1 MSTHDSH
8 HSPESGHQVP
18 PGWERFQPP
27 RVAEPV
33 LQAVMGAD
41 VTADAPAPAQAR
53 IPAWRRMW
61 RQMGAGSL
69 ILSLAMHAV
78 VVLLAGVLVISSQME
93 KPAVDFIPA
102 GQTQASVDAT
112 RKLVE
117 QVTVRRTTAMAKR
130 MPKTQIGVEG
140 KKDFVLPVAELI
152 SLPEAGSRLS
162 VSGGTLS
169 SESLSTGGGPGMPSM
184 ATGPATMLPKVP
196 NAFGARCAPQQRL
209 EKLRQN
215 GGTPECELAVSR
227 SLAWL
232 KSQQNADGSW
242 GRTNKAA
249 MTGLTLLC
257 YLGRCETPESPFYG
271 ENVRNGLLYLVELAR
286 RNPHG
291 IVSEQPSANSAT
303 YEHGIATYALGE
315 LYSFYR
321 LGNSS
326 LPGLRDAFEKGVQLI
341 IDQQNPR
348 GAWTYGGK
356 DAGLPYAYN
365 KESSGEDLSV
375 SGWQFQALKAAKH
388 TGLKIEGLDVA
399 IKRCCDYLESK
410 QTKDGGFGKTNRDE
424 HYNQWS
430 LTGCGLLGL
439 QTLATHQNTAVK
451 KGIRFLREF
460 LSSEPLDWDRNC
472 NLYCWYYY
480 TQAFFQAGGDD
491 WKFYNSQFLPQILGA
506 QQADGSFKRGRPNW
520 PAGDAADAIYRQCL
534 CTLQLEVYYRYLKV
548 ADREERSVFER

>member
-1 MSTHDSH
+1 
-8 HSPESGHQVP
+8 
-18 PGWERFQPP
+18 
-27 RVAEPV
+27 
-33 LQAVMGAD
+33 
-41 VTADAPAPAQAR
+41 
-53 IPAWRRMW
+53 MW

-69 ILSLAMHAV
+69 ILSIAVHAV
-78 VVLLAGVLVISSQME
+78 VVLLAGVIVISSQMV
-93 KPAVDFIPA
+93 KPAVDFLPA
-102 GQTQASVDAT
+102 APAQASVDAS
-112 RKLVE
+112 RKLADHVI
-117 QVTVRRTTAMAKR
+117 VKHATAMAKR
-130 MPKTQIGVEG
+130 VPMTRIGVEG
-140 KKDFVLPVAELI
+140 KKDCVLPQAELI
-152 SLPEAGSRLS
+152 SLPATGQGLHATGDRLS
-162 VSGGTLS
+162 GESLNMGVSGIL
-169 SESLSTGGGPGMPSM
+169 SM
-184 ATGPATMLPKVP
+184 ATGPATMLPKPP
-196 NAFGARCAPQQRL
+196 NVFGARCAPQQRL

-232 KSQQNADGSW
+232 QSQQNADGSW

-249 MTGLTLLC
+249 MTGLVLLC

-291 IVSEQPSANSAT
+291 LVSEQPLANSAT

-321 LGNSS
+321 LGSSS
-326 LPGLRDAFEKGVQLI
+326 LPGLRESFEKGVRLI
-341 IDQQNPR
+341 IDQQNAR

-388 TGLKIEGLDVA
+388 SGLKIEGLDAA
-399 IKRCCDYLESK
+399 IKRCSDYLASK

-430 LTGCGLLGL
+430 LTGCGVLGL
-439 QTLATHQNTAVK
+439 QTLALHQNTAVK

-460 LSSEPLDWDRNC
+460 LSSEPLDWERNC

-480 TQAFFQAGGDD
+480 TQAFFQQGGDD

-506 QQADGSFKRGRPNW
+506 QNADGSFKRGRPNW